1 MTKLGIAVA
10 GAGFIGPVRLP
21 TAAIRFVLSLLLAN
35 IAAAE
40 EPAGYRMRLFNG
52 RNLDGWIVTGCEAE
66 VQDGLLVL
74 KDGNGL
80 LRSQHRYADFVL
92 ELQWRTRRD
101 KDWDSGVFIRAELP
115 PEGQSW
121 PERYQVNL
129 RQGLEGNLVGRPE
142 TGGKDL
148 VVAGH
153 WNHFKLIVV
162 GAEAALEI
170 NGKPAWKVSG
180 IEPRDGYIGLQA
192 EVPGGGQFEFK
203 DIVITEVGYR
213 SLFNGTDLSGWE
225 GGGGDAASCWKAEEE
240 TLVCTGRPGT
250 WLRSKEKF
258 GDFNLR
264 LEYKLRPG
272 GNSGVYIRVP
282 SDGNHHGAEAGIE
295 VQILDDT
302 SERYKNLQPYQFSAS
317 LYAILAAEPRVG
329 RPPGEWNTLEINCC
343 GRSYRVIHNGIQV
356 VKADEHTTPELKQ
369 RLVEGFLGLQNHSEE
384 VWFRHLRLGPPE

>member
-1 MTKLGIAVA
+1 M
-10 GAGFIGPVRLP
+10 RLP
-21 TAAIRFVLSLLLAN
+21 MVALQFALCLFLAN
-35 IAAAE
+35 IATAE
-40 EPAGYRMRLFNG
+40 ESAGYGMRLFNG
-52 RNLDGWIVTGCEAE
+52 RNLDGWIVTGCEVE

-80 LRSQHRYADFVL
+80 VRSHHRYADFVL
-92 ELQWRTRRD
+92 ELQWRARRD

-115 PEGQSW
+115 SQGQSW
-121 PERYQVNL
+121 PDRYQVNL
-129 RQGLEGNLVGRPE
+129 RQGLEGSLVGRPE

-148 VVAGH
+148 VVAGQ
-153 WNHFKLIVV
+153 WNHFKLTVI

-170 NGKPAWKVSG
+170 NGKSAWKVSD

-203 DIVITEVGYR
+203 DILITEVGYR

-240 TLVCTGRPGT
+240 MLVCTGSPGT
-250 WLRSKEKF
+250 WLRSQEKS
-258 GDFNLR
+258 GDLNLR

-282 SDGNHHGAEAGIE
+282 PDGNHHGAGAGIE

-302 SERYKNLQPYQFSAS
+302 SERYKSLQPYQFSAS

-343 GRSYRVIHNGIQV
+343 GTAYRVIHNGIQV
-356 VKADEHTTPELKQ
+356 VKTDEHATPELTQ
-369 RLVEGFLGLQNHSEE
+369 RWVEGFLGLQNHNEE
-384 VWFRHLRLGPPE
+384 VWFRQPGRLA